1 MKKYSGLT
9 HKEMSDSGQAL
20 VLICLIVSLFA
31 GSRGWVIA
39 ALVFLVANMACP
51 GLYKP
56 FAFVWLNF
64 SNALGAVVSRVI
76 LALEF
81 FLLVL
86 PVGMVLRLIGRDAM
100 AMKKWRQGKESV
112 FVVRDHQYTADDLK
126 NPY

>member
-9 HKEMSDSGQAL
+9 QKEMSGSGQAL

-31 GSRGWVIA
+31 GSRGWVVA
-39 ALVFLVANMACP
+39 ALVFLVLNMACP

-56 FAFVWLNF
+56 FAFAWLNF
-64 SNALGAVVSRVI
+64 SNALGAVVSRVV